1 MRLVLLLVSTF
12 CAFAADQPI
21 GAELYKRHCA
31 SCHEAGAN
39 TRIPPTATLR
49 QISAATITKALTVG
63 VMRQQAEGLSDV
75 QRMTIARW
83 LGRNVSTSVSIEEL
97 PNRCASPSPL
107 RASASAWAAWGLGL
121 DNRRFQTL
129 EAAGIKPSDIPRL
142 KLKWAFGFADTTL
155 MRSQPAVYGGRV
167 FAGGNNGTVY
177 SLDAATGCVHWVAE
191 GAAGV
196 RTGLVVVRLEGRTM
210 IFFGDSAG
218 QVYALDANTGKS
230 LWQLQPDDHPLAII
244 TGTPAYHD
252 GRLYVGVSSYEEA
265 TTVTEG
271 YVCCT
276 FRGSLLAVDAATGAV
291 LWKTYTIAE
300 TPKPGKPTQRGADT
314 IGPSGAA
321 IWSSPTLDPDHGVV
335 YVNTGD
341 NYSDP
346 TTATSDAVLALSM
359 DDGQLLWSQ
368 QMTEGDAYNVTCT
381 VPDKAAC
388 PDSDGPDF
396 DFGSPPI
403 LVRLDA
409 ERRALIL
416 PQKSGVL
423 HAVDPDQEG
432 RILWQSRVGH
442 GGTLGGIQ
450 WGSASDGDRVYVA
463 LSDLRYTRT
472 RQPDTGAVFT
482 TLNPEEGGGLFAFD
496 VENGELLWNTPPP
509 GCGNRSQCSPA
520 QSAAV
525 SGIPGVVFSGSVD
538 GHLRGYSTDDGDIL
552 WDYDTVREFTTV
564 NAVPGKG
571 GSMDGGGA
579 VIADGLLVVGSGYPR
594 FGGLPGNVLLVFSVD
609 GL

>member
-1 MRLVLLLVSTF
+1 
-12 CAFAADQPI
+12 
-21 GAELYKRHCA
+21 
-31 SCHEAGAN
+31 
-39 TRIPPTATLR
+39 
-49 QISAATITKALTVG
+49 
-63 VMRQQAEGLSDV
+63 
-75 QRMTIARW
+75 
-83 LGRNVSTSVSIEEL
+83 
-97 PNRCASPSPL
+97 
-107 RASASAWAAWGLGL
+107 
-121 DNRRFQTL
+121 
-129 EAAGIKPSDIPRL
+129 
-142 KLKWAFGFADTTL
+142 
-155 MRSQPAVYGGRV
+155 
-167 FAGGNNGTVY
+167 
-177 SLDAATGCVHWVAE
+177 
-191 GAAGV
+191 
-196 RTGLVVVRLEGRTM
+196 
-210 IFFGDSAG
+210 
-218 QVYALDANTGKS
+218 
-230 LWQLQPDDHPLAII
+230 
-244 TGTPAYHD
+244 
-252 GRLYVGVSSYEEA
+252 
-265 TTVTEG
+265 
-271 YVCCT
+271 
-276 FRGSLLAVDAATGAV
+276 
-291 LWKTYTIAE
+291 
-300 TPKPGKPTQRGADT
+300 
-314 IGPSGAA
+314 
-321 IWSSPTLDPDHGVV
+321 
-335 YVNTGD
+335 
-341 NYSDP
+341 
-346 TTATSDAVLALSM
+346 M

-463 LSDLRYTRT
+463 LSDLRYTRA

-509 GCGNRSQCSPA
+509 GCGGRSQCSPA

-579 VIADGLLVVGSGYPR
+579 VIADGMLVVGSGYPR